1 MMDNVN
7 EIAKKDGEF
16 TVTNEYVIELSN
28 VKGNWPR
35 NKKWSCT

>member
-16 TVTNEYVIELSN
+16 IVTNEYVIELSN
-28 VKGNWPR
+28 VKGNLPR
-35 NKKWSCT
+35 NKK